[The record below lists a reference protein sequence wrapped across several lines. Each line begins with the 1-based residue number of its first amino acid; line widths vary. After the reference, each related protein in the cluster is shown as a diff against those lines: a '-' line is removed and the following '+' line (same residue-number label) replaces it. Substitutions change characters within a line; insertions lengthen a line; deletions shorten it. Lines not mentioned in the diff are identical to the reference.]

1 MSTYILMKILESTP
15 HRYDRGIRILTLGSL
30 ESSYDRIASH
40 FREGD
45 KILDIGC
52 GTGALTLRAALAGAE
67 VKGIDI
73 NPEMLDILRKREK
86 EMELTEAIETV
97 EMGVAEL
104 GSEKGEHYDVV
115 MSGLCFSEL
124 SSDELR
130 YTLKESR
137 RILKPKGLFLL
148 ADEVVPDGMTR
159 RLCNGVI
166 RLPLIVI
173 TYILTQTTT
182 HSVNDLSGLVEE
194 AGFVIESRRF
204 SRLGSF
210 MEIVAR
216 RSEK

>member
-1 MSTYILMKILESTP
+1 MSTYILMKILESAP
-15 HRYDRGIRILTLGSL
+15 HRYDRGIKILTLGSL
-30 ESSYDRIASH
+30 DSSYDRIASH
-40 FREGD
+40 FKEGD
-45 KILDIGC
+45 KVLDIGC
-52 GTGALTLRAALAGAE
+52 GTGALTLRAALAGAK

-73 NPEMLDILRKREK
+73 NPEMLDILKKREK
-86 EMELTEAIETV
+86 EVELTEQIETV

-104 GSEKGEHYDVV
+104 GSEKGEQYDIV

-137 RILKPKGLFLL
+137 RILKPKGLLLL
-148 ADEVVPDGMTR
+148 ADEVVPNGLMR
-159 RLCNGVI
+159 RVCNALI

-182 HSVNDLSGLVEE
+182 HAVNDLSGLVEK
-194 AGFVIESRRF
+194 AGFVIESKRF

-216 RSEK
+216 RPEK